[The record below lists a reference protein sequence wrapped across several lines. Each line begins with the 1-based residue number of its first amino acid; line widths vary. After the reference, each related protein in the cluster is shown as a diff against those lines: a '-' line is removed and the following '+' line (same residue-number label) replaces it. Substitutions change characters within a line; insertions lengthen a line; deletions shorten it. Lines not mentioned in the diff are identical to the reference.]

1 MKVYLLDMFER
12 ILGMLEVEAF
22 TTANQNEEDVERELE
37 LIPLNVRN
45 RLQESRHF
53 LQFDADFGR
62 ASWGLKK
69 KTWAVSD
76 HLNAQTK
83 LLLTIYTI
91 TLVVIFLPLFSVRFL

>member
-69 KTWAVSD
+69 KN
-76 HLNAQTK
+76 LGC
-83 LLLTIYTI
+83 
-91 TLVVIFLPLFSVRFL
+91 F

>member
-12 ILGMLEVEAF
+12 VLGMLEVEAF
-22 TTANQNEEDVERELE
+22 TTANQNEEDGERELE

-53 LQFDADFGR
+53 LQFDADFGQ

-69 KTWAVSD
+69 K
-76 HLNAQTK
+76 K
-83 LLLTIYTI
+83 LGL
-91 TLVVIFLPLFSVRFL
+91 FLII

>member
-12 ILGMLEVEAF
+12 VLGILEVEAF

-53 LQFDADFGR
+53 FKFGADFGR
-62 ASWGLKK
+62 ASWG
-69 KTWAVSD
+69 
-76 HLNAQTK
+76 
-83 LLLTIYTI
+83 
-91 TLVVIFLPLFSVRFL
+91 

>member
-12 ILGMLEVEAF
+12 VLGILEVEAF

-53 LQFDADFGR
+53 LQFGCRFWSSFLGV
-62 ASWGLKK
+62 KK
-69 KTWAVSD
+69 N
-76 HLNAQTK
+76 LGC
-83 LLLTIYTI
+83 
-91 TLVVIFLPLFSVRFL
+91 F